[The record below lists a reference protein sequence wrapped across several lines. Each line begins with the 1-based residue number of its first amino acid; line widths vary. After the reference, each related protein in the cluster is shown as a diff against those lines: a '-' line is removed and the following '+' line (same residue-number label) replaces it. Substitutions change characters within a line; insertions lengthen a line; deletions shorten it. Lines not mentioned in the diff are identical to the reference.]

1 MPYYK
6 DADGALQPAP
16 LLGKVREEGGF
27 EVPKPR
33 DFVKNNPRAVMLA
46 MWAVKFSIKVA
57 LHTYVPTHMHAL
69 FYGRVYTCVQYIHL
83 HLYPSSHTYTHPHT
97 HTHPHPHLH
106 PLQSMHGMWIT
117 VYSWKQVAAAQLS
130 VTVPAETLNAL
141 SSVTDDLLMAVLSQ
155 SITYMHDA
163 ADGDEREAAL
173 VEELDEKLDTH
184 YSEMPDD
191 AIDKMVGNE
200 KFVEMR

>member
-1 MPYYK
+1 
-6 DADGALQPAP
+6 
-16 LLGKVREEGGF
+16 
-27 EVPKPR
+27 
-33 DFVKNNPRAVMLA
+33 
-46 MWAVKFSIKVA
+46 
-57 LHTYVPTHMHAL
+57 
-69 FYGRVYTCVQYIHL
+69 
-83 HLYPSSHTYTHPHT
+83 
-97 HTHPHPHLH
+97 
-106 PLQSMHGMWIT
+106 MWIPYLGT
-117 VYSWKQVAAAQLS
+117 SGRSPRRSCPSCHRAC
-130 VTVPAETLNAL
+130 PETLNAL
-141 SSVTDDLLMAVLSQ
+141 FSVTDDLLMAVLSQ

>member
-1 MPYYK
+1 
-6 DADGALQPAP
+6 
-16 LLGKVREEGGF
+16 
-27 EVPKPR
+27 
-33 DFVKNNPRAVMLA
+33 
-46 MWAVKFSIKVA
+46 
-57 LHTYVPTHMHAL
+57 
-69 FYGRVYTCVQYIHL
+69 
-83 HLYPSSHTYTHPHT
+83 
-97 HTHPHPHLH
+97 
-106 PLQSMHGMWIT
+106 MHGMWIT
-117 VYSWKQVAAAQLS
+117 VYSWKQVAATQLS

-163 ADGDEREAAL
+163 AAVHGDEREAAL

>member
-1 MPYYK
+1 M
-6 DADGALQPAP
+6 
-16 LLGKVREEGGF
+16 
-27 EVPKPR
+27 
-33 DFVKNNPRAVMLA
+33 
-46 MWAVKFSIKVA
+46 
-57 LHTYVPTHMHAL
+57 
-69 FYGRVYTCVQYIHL
+69 
-83 HLYPSSHTYTHPHT
+83 
-97 HTHPHPHLH
+97 
-106 PLQSMHGMWIT
+106 
-117 VYSWKQVAAAQLS
+117 
-130 VTVPAETLNAL
+130 
-141 SSVTDDLLMAVLSQ
+141 TDDLLMAVLSQ

>member
-1 MPYYK
+1 
-6 DADGALQPAP
+6 
-16 LLGKVREEGGF
+16 
-27 EVPKPR
+27 
-33 DFVKNNPRAVMLA
+33 
-46 MWAVKFSIKVA
+46 
-57 LHTYVPTHMHAL
+57 
-69 FYGRVYTCVQYIHL
+69 
-83 HLYPSSHTYTHPHT
+83 
-97 HTHPHPHLH
+97 
-106 PLQSMHGMWIT
+106 MHGMWIP